1 MKKPHPDKN
10 AGAQLEALAARR
22 PDEHYRLR
30 LYVTG
35 ATPRSLRAIENLK
48 RLCESRLAGRYELEV
63 VDIYQQ
69 PQLARDDQIVAA
81 PTLIKLLPQPLRRL
95 IGDLA
100 DSQHVLF
107 GLDLAPLPRAH

>member
-1 MKKPHPDKN
+1 MKKHPSARPRAKL
-10 AGAQLEALAARR
+10 QALPGHQ

-48 RLCESRLAGRYELEV
+48 HLCESRLSGRYDLEV

-69 PQLARDDQIVAA
+69 PQLAREDQIVAA
-81 PTLIKLLPQPLRRL
+81 PTLLKLLPWPLRRL

-100 DSQHVLF
+100 DHEHVLL
-107 GLDLAPLPRAH
+107 GLDLAPLPPAH